1 MERLDLR
8 LVDYFVAVAEELHFG
23 RAAERLHIAQPSL
36 SQQIRRLEQQLG
48 VTLLDRNSRNVRL
61 TRAGEALLREGRRAL
76 AQSQRAI
83 SATRAAGAELLTVGF
98 YGSAGRALLPA
109 VLTAFHER
117 QPVTEVSVREILL
130 GSIDEILDGKVDVA
144 FTRLLPDQTELEVE
158 IIAEEPRVVALAKTH
173 PLAAYETLTFA
184 DLGDESFIVNPMVPN
199 AGSPARWLAEQRRHD
214 LPGRVAAEA
223 RSPQEIMALVGA
235 GKGVCLV
242 PAAAALHDPRPE
254 VAYVPV
260 TDADPAVVSLAWLP
274 DRSSPTLNAFV
285 ATAREVASATAS
297 ANHTARPSRQRSGGP
312 VGAMRRA
319 GGVAH
324 QET

>member
-48 VTLLDRNSRNVRL
+48 VTLLERNSRNVRL
-61 TRAGEALLREGRRAL
+61 TKAGEALLREGRRTLLQAG
-76 AQSQRAI
+76 RAI
-83 SATRAAGAELLTVGF
+83 SATRAAGAERLTVGF

-117 QPVTEVSVREILL
+117 QPTTEVSVREILL

-144 FTRLLPDQTELEVE
+144 FTRLMPGQAELEVE
-158 IIAEEPRVVALAKTH
+158 TIATEPRLLAIAKMH
-173 PLAAYETLTFA
+173 PLASHETLRFA
-184 DLGDESFIVNPMVPN
+184 DLRAESFIVNPMVAHGGP
-199 AGSPARWLAEQRRHD
+199 PARWLAEQRRHG

-235 GKGVCLV
+235 GRGVCLV
-242 PAAAALHDPRPE
+242 PTAAAVHDRRPD
-254 VAYVPV
+254 VVYVPV
-260 TDADPAVVSLAWLP
+260 TDAEPAVVSLAWVP
-274 DRSSPTLNAFV
+274 DRSSPTLSAFV
-285 ATAREVASATAS
+285 ATAREVAATS
-297 ANHTARPSRQRSGGP
+297 MDIELSGGQL
-312 VGAMRRA
+312 GS
-319 GGVAH
+319 
-324 QET
+324 

>member
-23 RAAERLHIAQPSL
+23 RAAARLHIAQPSL

-48 VTLLDRNSRNVRL
+48 VTLFERNSRNVRL
-61 TRAGEALLREGRRAL
+61 TRAGEAFLREGRRAL
-76 AQSQRAI
+76 AQAQRAI

-109 VLTAFHER
+109 VLTAFHDR
-117 QPVTEVSVREILL
+117 QPVTEVSVREILF

-144 FTRLLPDQTELEVE
+144 FTRLMPDQTELEVE
-158 IIAEEPRVVALAKTH
+158 ILATEPRVIALANTH
-173 PLAAYETLTFA
+173 PLAGHETLTFA
-184 DLGDESFIVNPMVPN
+184 ELRDESFIVNPMVSHGGP
-199 AGSPARWLAEQRRHD
+199 PARWLAEQRRHG

-235 GKGVCLV
+235 GRGVCLL
-242 PAAAALHDPRPE
+242 PAAAALHDPRPD

-274 DRSSPTLNAFV
+274 DRSSLTLNAFV
-285 ATAREVASATAS
+285 ATAREVARTSPDIDLSAL
-297 ANHTARPSRQRSGGP
+297 RQSQF
-312 VGAMRRA
+312 RA
-319 GGVAH
+319 IKNA
-324 QET
+324 T